1 MEALCFSNLPSLSK
15 TWFFIS
21 KYDVPLLLNMFLAH
35 KVAHLFTQH
44 MFVEDLLCTMYAP
57 CTVLVANRKDKEQ
70 IFQEKES
77 DKKQIGK
84 QDDVRW

>member
-1 MEALCFSNLPSLSK
+1 
-15 TWFFIS
+15 
-21 KYDVPLLLNMFLAH
+21 
-35 KVAHLFTQH
+35 
-44 MFVEDLLCTMYAP
+44 MYAP